1 MSERSLDGIPLDW
14 VRAFE
19 AAGRLGSFT
28 AAAAETGLTQAVIS
42 QRIANLEA
50 RLGAR
55 LFQRGARGV
64 TLTVGGEAWLPHAS
78 EALTLL
84 QQSAH
89 DIFGTRAQRLTICA
103 SATVTRQWLMPRL
116 GQLAGRERLHLSFV
130 TLVVEAD
137 QEPDRS
143 NAVVRYGAGDWP
155 GLRAARLF
163 PEELAPVAAPGLDP
177 AALPRIAV
185 TGPRAG
191 WSEWSGGLD
200 LEVSPDATLRVDTMG
215 AALAAAEAGA
225 GAVLASLPLCREEL
239 RAGRLV
245 RIGTRSLSP
254 ASSYWVTA
262 RAQDISQRRWDA
274 LTAAFCEG

>member
-1 MSERSLDGIPLDW
+1 MSEKSLDGIPLDW

-28 AAAAETGLTQAVIS
+28 AAAAETGLTQAAIS
-42 QRIANLEA
+42 QRIANLEG

-78 EALTLL
+78 DALTLL

-116 GQLAGRERLHLSFV
+116 GRLEGRERLHLSFV
-130 TLVVEAD
+130 TLMVEAD
-137 QEPDRS
+137 QEPDRGS
-143 NAVVRYGAGDWP
+143 AVVRYGPGDWP

-163 PEELAPVAAPGLDP
+163 PEELAPVAAPGLSG

-191 WSEWSGGLD
+191 WSEWPGEFD
-200 LEVSPDATLRVDTMG
+200 PDRSPDATLRVDTMG
-215 AALAAAEAGA
+215 AALAAAEAGL
-225 GAVLASLPLCREEL
+225 GAVLASLPLCHEALE
-239 RAGRLV
+239 AGRLV
-245 RIGTRSLSP
+245 RLGTTSLSP
-254 ASSYWVTA
+254 ASSYWLTA

-274 LTAAFCEG
+274 LTAAFCAD

>member
-1 MSERSLDGIPLDW
+1 MSEKSLDGIPLDW

-28 AAAAETGLTQAVIS
+28 AAAAETGLTQAAIS
-42 QRIANLEA
+42 QRIANLEG

-116 GQLAGRERLHLSFV
+116 GRLEGRERLHLSFV
-130 TLVVEAD
+130 TLMVEAD

-143 NAVVRYGAGDWP
+143 SAVVRYGAGDWP

-163 PEELAPVAAPGLDP
+163 PEELAPVAAPGQGA

-185 TGPRAG
+185 TGPRVG
-191 WSEWSGGLD
+191 WSEWSGEPGVD
-200 LEVSPDATLRVDTMG
+200 ASPEATLRVDTMG

-225 GAVLASLPLCREEL
+225 GAVLASLPLCREALE
-239 RAGRLV
+239 AGRLV
-245 RIGTRSLSP
+245 RLGTRTLSP
-254 ASSYWVTA
+254 ASSYWLTA